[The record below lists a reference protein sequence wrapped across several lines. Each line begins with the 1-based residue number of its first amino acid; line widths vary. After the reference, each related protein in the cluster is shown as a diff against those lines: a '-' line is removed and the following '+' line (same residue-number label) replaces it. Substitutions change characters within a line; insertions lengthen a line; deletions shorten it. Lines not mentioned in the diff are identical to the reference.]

1 LTWRGLSVRGKGIYQ
16 DEGFIFSSS
25 IGTPVDF
32 QNIRNQYFKPMLK
45 RLGLP
50 DIRLY
55 DLRHTAATILLK
67 QKVSP
72 KVVQE
77 RLGHSTIM
85 LTMDTYSHVL
95 EGMQQAAT
103 EAMDLALGSSRFG

>member
-1 LTWRGLSVRGKGIYQ
+1 MSATSTSSPLLSK
-16 DEGFIFSSS
+16 
-25 IGTPVDF
+25 
-32 QNIRNQYFKPMLK
+32 
-45 RLGLP
+45 LGLP

-55 DLRHTAATILLK
+55 DLRHTSATILLK

-77 RLGHSTIM
+77 RLGHSTIT

-95 EGMQQAAT
+95 EGMQEAAT
-103 EAMDLALGSSRFG
+103 EAMELALGTTRFR

>member
-1 LTWRGLSVRGKGIYQ
+1 MAVVLRMC
-16 DEGFIFSSS
+16 EAS
-25 IGTPVDF
+25 IGFRTPH
-32 QNIRNQYFKPMLK
+32 LG
-45 RLGLP
+45 RLQRPEQLFACP
-50 DIRLY
+50 DVIPTASLRGVGPRLY

-95 EGMQQAAT
+95 EGMQEAAT
-103 EAMDLALGSSRFG
+103 AAMDSALGSSRFG